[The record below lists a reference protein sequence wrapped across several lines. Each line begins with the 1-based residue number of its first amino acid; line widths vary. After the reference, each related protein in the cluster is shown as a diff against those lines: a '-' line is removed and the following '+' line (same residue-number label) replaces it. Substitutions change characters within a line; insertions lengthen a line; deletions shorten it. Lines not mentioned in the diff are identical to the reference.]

1 LAVAG
6 KRHFGVAKT
15 VGYPGWIVRSVLFLV
30 GQVRACLDGGASM
43 SGIGAGLFLIG
54 LGAILKY
61 AVTADV
67 SWIRIDIVGVVLMI
81 MGAASLVLG
90 LVVYQNRRQG
100 RTVTQRRVWDD
111 RTGLPEETEYI
122 EERRTYDEPGA

>member
-1 LAVAG
+1 
-6 KRHFGVAKT
+6 
-15 VGYPGWIVRSVLFLV
+15 
-30 GQVRACLDGGASM
+30 M

-81 MGAASLVLG
+81 IGAASLLLG
-90 LVVYQNRRQG
+90 LVVYRNRRQG
-100 RTVTQRRVWDD
+100 RTVTQRRVWDE
-111 RTGLPEETEYI
+111 RSGLPEETEYI
-122 EERRTYDEPGA
+122 EERRSYDEPPPP